1 MLYIAKSVHRN
12 IFEIREGEEDLME
25 QLLQISLTTLW
36 IIVILLILILI
47 RFFKMIGNTQKKRSL
62 SGSELGLAYGTK
74 FPVEILRSIEDKE
87 FSVSNPEGDGTLLIV
102 TSYSCSPCRSV
113 YPIQNTIVS
122 SYPRLK
128 VINIMISNSGQ
139 AWEISDKFGLD
150 SSKISLI
157 TMEQL
162 HTIGIST
169 FPYSYLLTS
178 DGTIIS
184 KGVTNFKEHFD
195 LLIANQKTA

>member
-1 MLYIAKSVHRN
+1 
-12 IFEIREGEEDLME
+12 ME